1 MKGPFSLVAGGV
13 ELTLGSREA
22 DALLVVPS
30 LLDSVGAT
38 GVDPGADRL
47 DQAPYPDDK
56 EAAAEYRRLMADE
69 MAQSRAADRSAFS
82 LTVEQSSG
90 GVTLSAGE
98 AEAWLRVL
106 AEARLVL
113 ASRMAISEDGW
124 EEDLPEDDPAVALL
138 HYLGWLQQS
147 LAETLESTLL

>member
-1 MKGPFSLVAGGV
+1 MKGPFRLVAGQV
-13 ELTLGSREA
+13 ELSLDSREA
-22 DALLVVPS
+22 NALLAVPD

-82 LTVEQSSG
+82 LTVEQSPG

-98 AEAWLRVL
+98 GEAWLRVL

-113 ASRMAISEDGW
+113 ASRMDISEDGW
-124 EEDLPEDDPAVALL
+124 EDDLHEDDPAVALL